1 MGYNLAVEVLWCAL
15 RDLAYV
21 MAYLVTASVLL
32 ESIGAKMKAILLA
45 GGLGTR
51 MREQTEFRPKPMV
64 EIGERPVLWHIMK
77 NLAHFGVTD
86 FVIATGYRSE
96 MVKDYF
102 LNYEARNSDFTV
114 SLGNR
119 SSLRFHGDHGEAN
132 WTVTVAY
139 TGETTMTGGRVF
151 RCAKYLNDEPFL
163 VTYGDGLANVDITAL
178 LDWHRRQGRLVTVT
192 TVQPMSRFGVMEV
205 ADGGR
210 VERFREKPQ
219 LEGWVNIGYFIMEPQ
234 ALEYLDSECVL
245 EEQPLARLA
254 AAAQLT
260 AYRHRG
266 FWQPMDTYREAKLLA
281 SLWESGEAPWKVW

>member
-192 TVQPMSRFGVMEV
+192 TVQPMSRVGVMEV